1 MIDKEIE
8 AQILRYHLVEKWPVG
23 TIAQQIGI
31 HHDTI
36 ERVLCQSGLPGIKK
50 ICRPS
55 IIDPYLPFIKETLK
69 KFPRLHASRIF
80 GMVKERGY
88 PGGPDHFRHVL
99 SRIRPRPAAEA
110 YLRLRTLPGEQAQ
123 VDWAHFGKLIIGRA
137 ARPLMGF
144 VMVLSWSR
152 KIFLRFFLDH
162 RMSNFLQG
170 HIEAF
175 AAFGGCP
182 RVCLYDNL
190 KSVVIERKGD
200 AIRFHP
206 TILDFAAHYHYEPR
220 PVAPYRG
227 NEKARAERAIRYAR
241 HSFFAARTFEDIDD
255 LNRQARQWCE
265 GTSADR
271 PCPEDQTMTVRE
283 AFEQE
288 QPRLLPLPDNPFPAE
303 ERVEVKVGKTPYVR
317 FDLNDYSVPHTK
329 VRRTLVVMA
338 SETTVRILEGNE
350 ILAEHVRNYDKKA
363 QIENPAHV
371 AALQEQKRQARQH
384 RGMDRLQ
391 HAVPNSAE
399 MMLRLA
405 ERGAGL
411 GSATS
416 ALLRLVDHYGAKAV
430 EQAIAKSLGNDA
442 PHPNSVRRI
451 LEQNHQ
457 ARGVAPPMPVPLP
470 DDPRIRNLTVRA
482 HDLKSY
488 DSLKEVTSHAK
499 ATPKKTK

>member
-1 MIDKEIE
+1 MISKEIE

-23 TIAQQIGI
+23 TIARQLGI

-36 ERVLCQSGLPGIKK
+36 ERVLCQSGLPAIKK

-69 KFPRLHASRIF
+69 KFPRLQASRIF
-80 GMVKERGY
+80 WMVKERGY
-88 PGGPDHFRHVL
+88 PGGPDHFRHFL
-99 SRIRPRPAAEA
+99 ARIRPRPAAEA

-152 KIFLRFFLDH
+152 KIFLRFFLDQ
-162 RMSNFLQG
+162 RMSSFLQG

-175 AAFGGCP
+175 DAFGGCA
-182 RVCLYDNL
+182 RVNLYDNL
-190 KSVVIERKGD
+190 KSVVLERRGD
-200 AIRFHP
+200 AIRFNP
-206 TILDFAAHYHYEPR
+206 TILEFAAHYHYEPR

-241 HSFFAARTFEDIDD
+241 HSFFAARTFEDLDD
-255 LNRQARQWCE
+255 LNRQALQWCE
-265 GTSADR
+265 GASADR

-288 QPRLLPLPDNPFPAE
+288 RPRLLPLPDNPYPAE

-338 SETTVRILEGNE
+338 TEKTVRVIEGDE
-350 ILAEHVRNYDKKA
+350 ILAEHQRSYDKKA
-363 QIENPAHV
+363 QIENPDHL

-391 HAVPNSAE
+391 RAVPISAE
-399 MMLRLA
+399 LMLRLA
-405 ERGAGL
+405 ERGDNL

-416 ALLRLVDHYGAKAV
+416 ALLRLVDNYGAKAV
-430 EQAIAKSLGNDA
+430 EDAITETLGNDA

-451 LEQNHQ
+451 LERNRKTQ
-457 ARGVAPPMPVPLP
+457 GMAPPVPVPLP
-470 DDPRIRNLTVRA
+470 DDPRIRNLTVRP
-482 HDLKSY
+482 HDLKTY
-488 DSLKEVTSHAK
+488 DSLKEATNHAK
-499 ATPKKTK
+499 EAQDNTK